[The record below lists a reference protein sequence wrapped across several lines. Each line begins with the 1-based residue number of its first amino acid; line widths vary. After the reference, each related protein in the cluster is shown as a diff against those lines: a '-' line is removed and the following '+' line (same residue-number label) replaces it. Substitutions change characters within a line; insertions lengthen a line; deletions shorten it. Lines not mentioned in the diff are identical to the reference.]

1 MMFMNW
7 KTERL
12 DDGIKSPRKTKLM
25 AAVFATGVLLTG
37 CSLFPKEEEVL
48 APPLVEPA
56 PVNYEVAKVE
66 RGTLVKSVKG
76 SSTFTATDKKELSF
90 RNPTGRLKSF
100 LVQSGDVV
108 KKGQVLAE
116 LDAGDLEHEI
126 EVAKYEV
133 DKAKLELM
141 AVQQDNRYEVE
152 AARLDV
158 QKAEMNAKV
167 LGTKLA
173 VMELEKAKL
182 KLQELQDTKQ
192 QDYLIQK
199 ARLNIREKELELAK
213 LQKKWEETRLVSP
226 MDGIVMFV
234 SNEQVGDE
242 IEPYQPLV
250 TVGDP
255 KKLLILYTA
264 ANAEAIQDVDIGMK
278 ATITLKDK
286 TKAEGTVVQTP
297 RNVPSGLPEDLADLY
312 QRSLLI
318 MPKQLPDSV
327 EIGTPADIEVV
338 IQKRENVLLIPRQAL
353 RDFSGR
359 QFVQVLDG
367 KSKKEVDVEVGV
379 QTATAVEI
387 LKGLQEGQLVILD

>member
-1 MMFMNW
+1 MYTRW
-7 KTERL
+7 KTE
-12 DDGIKSPRKTKLM
+12 KSADMKKKPTKTRHI
-25 AAVFATGVLLTG
+25 AAVLATGVLLAG
-37 CSLFPKEEEVL
+37 CSLFPNEEAVL

-56 PVNYEVAKVE
+56 VVNYEVAKVE
-66 RGTLVKSVKG
+66 RATLVKSVKG
-76 SSTFTATDKKELSF
+76 SSTFTATEKKELYF
-90 RNPTGRLKSF
+90 KDPKGRLKSF
-100 LVQSGDVV
+100 LVKSGDAV

-126 EVAKYEV
+126 EVAKYEL

-167 LGTKLA
+167 MGTKLA

-192 QDYLIQK
+192 QEYQIQK
-199 ARLNIREKELELAK
+199 AKLNIRAKELELAH
-213 LQKKWEETRLVSP
+213 LQKAWEETRLVSP
-226 MDGIVMFV
+226 IDGFVMFV

-242 IEPYQPLV
+242 IDPYQSLV

-255 KKLLILYTA
+255 HKLLILYTA
-264 ANAEAIQDVDIGMK
+264 ANGDAIKDVDIGMK

-286 TKAEGTVVQTP
+286 TKGEGRVVQTP

-318 MPKQLPDSV
+318 LPNQLPETA
-327 EIGTPADIEVV
+327 EIGSPADIEVV
-338 IQKRENVLLIPRQAL
+338 IQKRENTLLIPRRAL

-379 QTATAVEI
+379 QTSTAVEI
-387 LKGLQEGQLVILD
+387 LSGLQEGQLVILD

>member
-1 MMFMNW
+1 MMFTNW
-7 KTERL
+7 KTARSA
-12 DDGIKSPRKTKLM
+12 DWNKTCNRKLM
-25 AAVFATGVLLTG
+25 AAALASGVLLAG
-37 CSLFPKEEEVL
+37 CSLFPKEEAVL

-66 RGTLVKSVKG
+66 RGTLIKSVKG
-76 SSTFTATDKKELSF
+76 SSTFTATEKKELF
-90 RNPTGRLKSF
+90 FKNPLGRLKSF
-100 LVQSGDVV
+100 RVQSGDVV

-126 EVAKYEV
+126 AVAKYEL

-173 VMELEKAKL
+173 AMELEKAKL

-192 QDYLIQK
+192 RDYLIQK

-213 LQKKWEETRLVSP
+213 LQKKWEESRLVSP
-226 MDGIVMFV
+226 IDGIVMFV

-242 IEPYQPLV
+242 IDPYQSLV

-264 ANAEAIQDVDIGMK
+264 ANGEAIQDVDIGMK

-286 TKAEGTVVQTP
+286 TKLEGTVVQTP
-297 RNVPSGLPEDLADLY
+297 RNVPSGLPENVADLY

-318 MPKQLPDSV
+318 MPNQLPDKV

-338 IQKRENVLLIPRQAL
+338 IQKRENTLLIPRQAL
-353 RDFSGR
+353 REFSGR

-379 QTATAVEI
+379 QTATDVEI